1 MPESAEQMIDHWW
14 WRPGWSV
21 GRKFYT
27 WHLTF
32 ADQPQAH
39 RLNH

>member
-1 MPESAEQMIDHWW
+1 MAPEHTDDLRDHWY

-21 GRKFYT
+21 GRRFYT

-32 ADQPQAH
+32 ADQPDVV
-39 RLNH
+39 